1 MSLGNTSRS
10 PIKKTTSMT
19 DITFDLGGGGSIHN
33 RSPPSLAPPTK
44 PISQQLMSPRNH
56 RRHSID
62 LQENANFLRDCS
74 LCSRPL
80 VPGRDIYMYRGDR
93 GFCSDECRQQQ
104 MKQDERR
111 EKCSLASKKA
121 AAKAAVVSSS
131 AAVVPPQISGK
142 GETVAAS

>member
-1 MSLGNTSRS
+1 MSLGNTSRA

-33 RSPPSLAPPTK
+33 RSPPSPA
-44 PISQQLMSPRNH
+44 ISQQLMSPRNH

-121 AAKAAVVSSS
+121 AAKAAVASSS
-131 AAVVPPQISGK
+131 AVVVPPQISGK